1 MNLHTLI
8 VFLLLLSLPT
18 GSWWFLFR
26 PMNSQQESLK
36 ADIAAKQLRMGE
48 LSNTIAKTRNMPEE
62 ITKLEKAIDFLEKK
76 LPGEDEIQKVG
87 GVLAEISRKAGI
99 SQPSVRPVPPVPMH
113 REQKDE
119 KRDEKRR
126 DVWMQEV
133 QLTEMKGTFYA
144 LLAFLQRLETMDR
157 ITRVKELNIT
167 KDSAQLGYLNVS
179 MTLVIYFEK
188 SSTSK

>member
-36 ADIAAKQLRMGE
+36 ADISAKQTRMGE
-48 LSNTIAKTRNMPEE
+48 LSNTIAKTRNMSEE
-62 ITKLEKAIDFLEKK
+62 IAKLDKAIGFLEKK
-76 LPGEDEIQKVG
+76 LPSEDEIQKVG
-87 GVLAEISRKAGI
+87 SVLADISRKAGI
-99 SQPSVRPVPPVPMH
+99 SQPSVLPAAPVSMPTY
-113 REQKDE
+113 REQ
-119 KRDEKRR
+119 
-126 DVWMQEV
+126 EV
-133 QLTEMKGTFYA
+133 RLTEMKGTFYA

-167 KDSAQLGYLNVS
+167 KDSAQLGYLNVD

-188 SSTSK
+188 SSTIK